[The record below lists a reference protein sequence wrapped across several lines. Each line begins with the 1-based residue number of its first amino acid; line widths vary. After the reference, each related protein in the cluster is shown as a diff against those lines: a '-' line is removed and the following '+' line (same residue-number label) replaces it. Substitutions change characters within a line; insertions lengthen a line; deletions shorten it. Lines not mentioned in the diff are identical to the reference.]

1 MSLQMEMKT
10 VDIEAYRNVSADLSF
25 DGYQVLLNDNN
36 DKSLHL
42 VTNPK
47 YLNWQLTRILTIILQ
62 CLQFS

>member
-47 YLNWQLTRILTIILQ
+47 LNTSTG
-62 CLQFS
+62 S